1 MNKIEIYVSEVV
13 KYLPRHLKEEVR
25 EDLTSQLLDMV
36 EDETD
41 HEDAIKIVLEKMGSP
56 KVLADNYLN
65 RQKSLIGPRYYET
78 YTKILKIVLFALTL
92 AFSITFAI
100 KLFFTEFTSLW
111 IFLKFP
117 LTLFNA
123 AIMGF
128 AYVTLIFIIIERNEV
143 KIDDVELNHDS
154 WTIQDLPQESV
165 ELPSHR
171 FENFFEIGFVSILM
185 FIINVQPNLIGI
197 YSASTNQGTTSWTII
212 PILNELTRPS
222 WIWLVN
228 VWLVL
233 MLMSGI
239 IKAIYQLGEKKRL
252 LYSSLFDAL
261 SLSIFVFIA
270 LTQKVFV
277 SDIAG
282 LIAPGNQ
289 TFALM
294 IERGTYAI
302 LAIIIISSLYE
313 IVKRLILIKKV
324 KT

>member
-25 EDLTSQLLDMV
+25 EDLTSQLLDMI
-36 EDETD
+36 EDEND
-41 HEDAIKIVLEKMGSP
+41 NEDAVKVVLEKMGSP
-56 KVLADNYLN
+56 KALADNYLN

-78 YTKILKIVLFALTL
+78 YTKILKIVLFALIL

-100 KLFFTEFTSLW
+100 KLFFSDFTSLW
-111 IFLKFP
+111 IFLEFP

-123 AIMGF
+123 ALMGF
-128 AYVTLIFIIIERNEV
+128 AYVTLIFVIIERNEV
-143 KIDDVELNHDS
+143 KIDDEELDSGS
-154 WTIQDLPQESV
+154 WTIKDLPQESID
-165 ELPSHR
+165 LPSHR
-171 FENFFEIGFVSILM
+171 LENVFEIGFVSILM
-185 FIINVQPNLIGI
+185 FIINLQPNLIGI
-197 YSASTNQGTTSWTII
+197 YSASTNQGSTSWTVT

-233 MLMSGI
+233 MLMSGV
-239 IKAIYQLGEKKRL
+239 IKAIYRLGEKKRL
-252 LYSSLFDAL
+252 LYSIVFDTL
-261 SLSIFVFIA
+261 SLSLFVFIA
-270 LTQKVFV
+270 LTQKIFV
-277 SDIAG
+277 ADIAG

-289 TFALM
+289 TFALL

-313 IVKRLILIKKV
+313 IVKRLIHLKKL
-324 KT
+324 KA